1 MPQTETLRLALGK
14 EYNLNNVKE
23 ISVTKDFMGLGE
35 DIIEC
40 QNDESY
46 DDCTTREYTNDLLTE
61 CKCLPFNT
69 GQKEKVKDIEIKIK
83 NYLKIF
89 RTSVSLKSK
98 LSA

>member
-1 MPQTETLRLALGK
+1 
-14 EYNLNNVKE
+14 
-23 ISVTKDFMGLGE
+23 MGLGE

-69 GQKEKVKDIEIKIK
+69 GQKEKEGQGYRNK
-83 NYLKIF
+83 NQ
-89 RTSVSLKSK
+89 K
-98 LSA
+98 LSKNF